1 MQPLVECTG
10 VEEGGSVTTY
20 FIIIWAAA
28 TKSDREMQHNRSH
41 PPTNWWI
48 QDGGWSLALEE
59 HSSKWSCPL
68 IDCKSVREWERKPS
82 ILHWNLNRV
91 WQSQGNNS
99 IGKWFANRMF
109 SILRLSLSPHCH
121 LICHSYMTIM
131 NGDNINQVSAI
142 ISLDIQCWTA
152 TRTSNDRVMKI
163 N

>member
-68 IDCKSVREWERKPS
+68 IDCTSVREWERKPS

-109 SILRLSLSPHCH
+109 FVSLCLLTVIWSTIPIWSSWTEIILIKSPQLSRWTFSVEQQHARL
-121 LICHSYMTIM
+121 MTE
-131 NGDNINQVSAI
+131 
-142 ISLDIQCWTA
+142 
-152 TRTSNDRVMKI
+152 
-163 N
+163 